1 MTLYH
6 PLAPALIAT
15 VLLGFSGSL
24 LRAQE
29 PSIDRLL
36 NKLPPPEK
44 FQKSPLERAL
54 RQEDPAL
61 NDSLMNE
68 IGNAAGHG
76 SYTRAMALTQK
87 LIARYPHSPGAY
99 CLQGI
104 LAYLSRQYAVASSNF
119 RQALKE
125 RPGYSFAYFGLA
137 AVELEQDH
145 FAAALP
151 HLEQFS
157 KLEPDSTTAWVT
169 LSYCARRLGKND
181 EAARCA
187 RRAIALSPASIDA
200 WIQLAR
206 AEKGLGHP
214 LPAIAALARAAQL
227 MPNNAEIHAVVGF
240 SYININRIADA
251 VAPLERAARLSPR
264 DFLIQSQLG
273 FCLGHVG
280 RSAEA
285 ISHLKSGASLNPKYG
300 PVWEHLGLVYQKLG
314 RHQEAVVA
322 FEKAAQLLPQ
332 SSLPRQHLKEEY
344 RVLGRA
350 PAPASLPS
358 KTQKTPSS
366 GPKKR

>member
-1 MTLYH
+1 MTFSR
-6 PLAPALIAT
+6 PLAWLFVIAILIGPSAIP
-15 VLLGFSGSL
+15 

-29 PSIDRLL
+29 PSIERLL

-54 RQEDPAL
+54 GQVDPAM
-61 NDSLMNE
+61 NDPLLNE
-68 IGNAAGHG
+68 IASAVR
-76 SYTRAMALTQK
+76 SQSLTRAMALTQK
-87 LIARYPHSPGAY
+87 LITRHPHSPGAY

-104 LAYLSRQYAVASSNF
+104 LAYVNRQYAVASSNF

-125 RPGYSFAYFGLA
+125 RPSYSFAYFGLA

-145 FAAALP
+145 FGAALP
-151 HLEQFS
+151 HLQQFT
-157 KLEPDSTTAWVT
+157 KLEPNSTIAWVT
-169 LSYCARRLGKND
+169 QSYCARRLGRND
-181 EAARCA
+181 EAARSA
-187 RRAIALSPASIDA
+187 RRAITLSPSSADA

-227 MPNNAEIHAVVGF
+227 LPSNAELHAVVGF
-240 SYININRIADA
+240 SYINFNRIAEA
-251 VAPLERAARLSPR
+251 IPPLERAAKLRPR

-280 RSAEA
+280 RTSEA

-314 RHQEAVVA
+314 RHQDAIQA
-322 FEKAAQLLPQ
+322 FEKAAQLMPQ

-344 RVLGRA
+344 RALGRA
-350 PAPASLPS
+350 PAPASLTS
-358 KTQKTPSS
+358 KAQKAPSS
-366 GPKKR
+366 GAKKR